1 MNSHFREQRISFCCR
16 EEEGEE
22 KRIYDSSF
30 FRQKRRPSSKN
41 RGLSCIF
48 RTTKS
53 DKKEQLFL
61 SSALLHMCD
70 KKLQKDYYWI
80 STNKNNLI
88 IRVDIKLKTFVT
100 GDANKDGNKLLDDF
114 SSKPEAIIRTTA
126 TTRSSE
132 TK

>member
-1 MNSHFREQRISFCCR
+1 
-16 EEEGEE
+16 
-22 KRIYDSSF
+22 
-30 FRQKRRPSSKN
+30 
-41 RGLSCIF
+41 
-48 RTTKS
+48 
-53 DKKEQLFL
+53 
-61 SSALLHMCD
+61 MCD

-80 STNKNNLI
+80 STKKNNLI